1 MLFSGKGKHRRPSKA
16 TRVIAVAGVTGAA
29 VAAPLMAA
37 GNASAATASEW
48 DAVAQ
53 CESGGNWSINTGNGY
68 YGGLQFSAST
78 WAAYGGTQYAS
89 TADQASKSQQIQIA
103 EKVLAGQGKGAWP
116 VCGTGL
122 SGAAYAGGGSQDS
135 GSGSSESSQSQSSGS
150 TAERSTE
157 QKASRS
163 SERPAAEQKTEQAPE
178 EDRHH
183 PDRQEGREGRRRV
196 QGRQGRH
203 PQLDRRGARRQGR
216 LGEAVQAERRHRRRG
231 RPDLPGP
238 AAAPEVS
245 GGSRDS
251 RPGACSPVRTGAGFF
266 TSGVRR
272 GPPPVPSRFPET
284 SLFRSETIYS
294 RFCPAGGRS
303 AGRSPGAG

>member
-16 TRVIAVAGVTGAA
+16 TRAIAVTGVVGAA

-78 WAAYGGTQYAS
+78 WAAYGGTAYAAS
-89 TADQASKSQQIQIA
+89 ADQATKAQQIEIA

-122 SGAAYAGGGSQDS
+122 SSTPYSGGGSTQTQ
-135 GSGSSESSQSQSSGS
+135 ESGS
-150 TAERSTE
+150 TESRETE

-163 SERPAAEQKTEQAPE
+163 TERPAAEQQAKKTVTTPTGKKVAKGDGEYKVVKGDTLSSIAE
-178 EDRHH
+178 EHDVKGGWAELFELNDDIVDDADLIY
-183 PDRQEGREGRRRV
+183 PGQ
-196 QGRQGRH
+196 
-203 PQLDRRGARRQGR
+203 QLH
-216 LGEAVQAERRHRRRG
+216 LK
-231 RPDLPGP
+231 
-238 AAAPEVS
+238 
-245 GGSRDS
+245 
-251 RPGACSPVRTGAGFF
+251 
-266 TSGVRR
+266 
-272 GPPPVPSRFPET
+272 
-284 SLFRSETIYS
+284 
-294 RFCPAGGRS
+294 
-303 AGRSPGAG
+303 